1 MKLVFVSSYQISM
14 MEPFAVIFNGFYPL
28 LFSQKCAT
36 RNAWKEPNLYSI
48 SLEQAI
54 FLRYKTKFAFVPIT
68 RTFNSHSISFF
79 RVDIF
84 KFIFSF
90 K

>member
-1 MKLVFVSSYQISM
+1 MKLVFVSSCQKSM
-14 MEPFAVIFNGFYPL
+14 MEPFAVIFNSFYPL
-28 LFSQKCAT
+28 AIFAKMCH
-36 RNAWKEPNLYSI
+36 RDAWKGPNLYSI